1 MYWNILLYP
10 FLFVSPATDP
20 VSETLVRVEK
30 VEAHMGTRFQI
41 TAYASSMQSGEIAI
55 QKAFSRI
62 SKLNGILSDYIPDSE
77 LMRLCAQSGKGPVTV
92 GPELFFILNRSQ
104 DLARNSDGAFD
115 PTVGPYSVLWRR
127 ARKSKLLPSETDL
140 ADAKAKV
147 GYQKMTLD
155 PSQRTVALSQP
166 GMRLDLG
173 GIAKGYAADE
183 ALAVLKSSGINRAL
197 VAAGGDVVCGDAP
210 PGKKGWDIA
219 LIPLP
224 GDEGGKRHFVL
235 ANGAVSTSGDLEQF
249 VELGGK
255 RFAHILDP
263 KTGLGMTTRQS
274 ASVVANRG
282 IESDALTKILLLLP
296 LEKSREILQSVPGAS
311 GRLVSPRDAEF
322 PSRGAVIQTLGN
334 FPKLERIP

>member
-1 MYWNILLYP
+1 MYCFILLYP
-10 FLFVSPATDP
+10 VLFVSPANDR
-20 VSETLVRVEK
+20 VLESLVRVEK
-30 VEAHMGTRFQI
+30 TEPQMGTRFQI
-41 TAYASSMQSGEIAI
+41 TAYASSTQSGEQAI
-55 QKAFSRI
+55 QKAFARI
-62 SKLNGILSDYIPDSE
+62 AQLNGILSDYSPDSE
-77 LMRLCAQSGKGPVTV
+77 LMRLCAQSGKGQVPVS
-92 GPELFFILNRSQ
+92 PELFFVLQRSLE
-104 DLARNSDGAFD
+104 LARESDGGFD

-127 ARKSKLLPSETDL
+127 ARKSKLLPSEAEL

-147 GYQKMTLD
+147 GFKKMSLD
-155 PSQRTVALSQP
+155 PKNRTVMLSQP

-183 ALAVLKSSGINRAL
+183 ALAVLKAAGINRAL

-224 GDEGGKRHFVL
+224 GDEGDKRHFVL

-255 RFAHILDP
+255 RFAHILDS

-274 ASVVANRG
+274 ASVVAPRG
-282 IESDALTKILLLLP
+282 IDSDGLTKILLLLP
-296 LEKSREILQSVPGAS
+296 WENGMQILQATRGTS
-311 GRLVSPRDAEF
+311 GRLVSPKDPDF
-322 PSRGAVIQTLGN
+322 PSRGAVIQTVGD
-334 FPKLERIP
+334 FPRLERKP

>member
-1 MYWNILLYP
+1 MSWFILLYP
-10 FLFVSPATDP
+10 VLFVSPAADP
-20 VSETLVRVEK
+20 VSETLARLEK
-30 VEAHMGTRFQI
+30 TEPHMGTRFQI
-41 TAYASSMQSGEIAI
+41 TAYASSEETGRKAI
-55 QKAFSRI
+55 QKAFARI
-62 SKLNGILSDYIPDSE
+62 AQLNSILSDYMPDSD
-77 LMRLCAQSGKGPVTV
+77 LMRLCAQSGKGAFPV
-92 GPELFFILNRSQ
+92 GPELFFVLERSQ
-104 DLARNSDGAFD
+104 ELARQSDGAFD

-127 ARKSKLLPSETDL
+127 ARKSKLLPSEADL
-140 ADAKAKV
+140 AEAKARV

-155 PSQRTVALSQP
+155 PKNRTVRLDQP

-183 ALAVLKSSGINRAL
+183 ALAVLKAEGITRAL

-224 GDEGGKRHFVL
+224 GDEGDKRHFVL

-255 RFAHILDP
+255 RFAHILDS

-274 ASVVANRG
+274 ASVVAKRG
-282 IESDALTKILLLLP
+282 IESDGLTKILLLAP
-296 LEKSREILQSVPGAS
+296 WDNARQILQSVPGAS
-311 GRLVSPRDAEF
+311 GRLVSPRDPEF
-322 PSRGAVIQTLGN
+322 PSRGAMIQTLGD
-334 FPKLERIP
+334 FPKLDRKP